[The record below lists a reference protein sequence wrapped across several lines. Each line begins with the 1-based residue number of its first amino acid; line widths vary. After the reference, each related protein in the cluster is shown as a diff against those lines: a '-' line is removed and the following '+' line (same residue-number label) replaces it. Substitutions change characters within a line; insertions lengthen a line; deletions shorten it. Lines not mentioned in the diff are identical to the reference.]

1 MWLGETCIFGDK
13 RRLRQR
19 NQGNNQG
26 WNDKNEM
33 KNPQKCDGLKIDL
46 TGTRKKI
53 GKEKKNTKLVIN
65 SV

>member
-1 MWLGETCIFGDK
+1 
-13 RRLRQR
+13 
-19 NQGNNQG
+19 
-26 WNDKNEM
+26 M

-53 GKEKKNTKLVIN
+53 GKEKKNNTKLVIN

>member
-1 MWLGETCIFGDK
+1 
-13 RRLRQR
+13 
-19 NQGNNQG
+19 
-26 WNDKNEM
+26 M

-46 TGTRKKI
+46 TGRRKKI